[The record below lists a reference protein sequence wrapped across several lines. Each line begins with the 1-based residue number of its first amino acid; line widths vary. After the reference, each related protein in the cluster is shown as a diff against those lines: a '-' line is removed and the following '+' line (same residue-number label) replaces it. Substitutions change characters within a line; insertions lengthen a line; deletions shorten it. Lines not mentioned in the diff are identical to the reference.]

1 MIIFILQELLGGR
14 EVDERVFQSG
24 PVVVF
29 IVLDVLTVLDCRL
42 ENGVLGGFG
51 DELVVLDFDG
61 RPLVVVFVGTTS
73 GILLVIDLSVCV
85 EVTMAIHFHLM
96 LWFLLSV
103 LKEQL
108 TRGGDRS
115 RLILLTGLIWI
126 IVVQFITVYTWLL
139 NLRWNS
145 LGFWLNLCKQVL
157 PWCTCRILKLIHTYQ
172 MILLNRNIWRL

>member
-29 IVLDVLTVLDCRL
+29 VVLDVLTVLDCRL
-42 ENGVLGGFG
+42 ENGVLGSFR

-96 LWFLLSV
+96 L
-103 LKEQL
+103 
-108 TRGGDRS
+108 
-115 RLILLTGLIWI
+115 
-126 IVVQFITVYTWLL
+126 
-139 NLRWNS
+139 
-145 LGFWLNLCKQVL
+145 
-157 PWCTCRILKLIHTYQ
+157 
-172 MILLNRNIWRL
+172 